1 MKGGGGGHVL
11 LPVEKNNYMFYVERT
26 RFKVTAYVRNIK
38 SYVRD
43 IKSYVRD
50 TKSYVRDTI
59 KSCVRYTKSYV
70 RDNQSYVRDCVSKSP
85 MQSCRSF
92 P

>member
-11 LPVEKNNYMFYVERT
+11 LPVEKNYMFYVERT

-70 RDNQSYVRDCVSKSP
+70 RDCVSKSP
-85 MQSCRSF
+85 MQSCRSL